1 MAMTGSTTAVRISSL
16 LLAAVAVVG
25 VSGCSEAP
33 FLAGEQTP
41 SSTPTPTATTPAK
54 TEVVLNDLATGSAK
68 RDLEA
73 GNIELSI
80 VYYSDLT
87 MDKWTAEANK
97 PVTLSLV
104 ASLKSNHGEKI
115 YLSRV
120 TATPAVTGPDG
131 ALAAPA
137 PSVDSA
143 TVSPGYYVKSPYSY
157 STTFIVPAVDP
168 AATSVT
174 LSITYEMLL
183 QTTKTSK
190 AYSKQSASDTL
201 TIAIAQPAE

>member
-1 MAMTGSTTAVRISSL
+1 MAITRTATLRYGSF
-16 LLAAVAVVG
+16 LLAASLLAG
-25 VSGCSEAP
+25 LAGCSEAP
-33 FLAGEQTP
+33 FLSGQPTE
-41 SSTPTPTATTPAK
+41 SSTPVPEATDPG
-54 TEVVLNDLATGSAK
+54 EVEIIINDLSTGSAMHE
-68 RDLEA
+68 LEA
-73 GNIELSI
+73 GAIGLNV

-97 PVTLSLV
+97 PVTLSLK
-104 ASLKSNHGEKI
+104 ADLGKDQGQKI

-120 TATPAVTGPDG
+120 TATTAVAGPNG
-131 ALAAPA
+131 ALAAPE

-143 TVSPGYYVKSPYSY
+143 TVSPGYYVKNPYSY
-157 STTFIVPAVDP
+157 STTFILPAVDP

-174 LSITYEMLL
+174 LSITYELLL

-190 AYSKQSASDTL
+190 SYSKQTASDTL